1 MSQNQIFLERIG
13 VSNDLLLD
21 IVKSIEKETFGAKLT
36 GAGDGGCVIALTEQ
50 RKKDFVVENM
60 STKYETYPITIEKIG
75 MQVNI
80 TN

>member
-1 MSQNQIFLERIG
+1 MQIHFRNCVQRKTI
-13 VSNDLLLD
+13 S
-21 IVKSIEKETFGAKLT
+21 

-50 RKKDFVVENM
+50 SKKDSVVENM